1 LPEKGPTKRRR
12 GGGGLFVEQTERERE
27 RERERTPGER
37 IGESGAVRPRENAIA
52 RAFSW
57 TWAVHGFKHLLQ
69 IFLVSFFL
77 SFYLVFIFFL

>member
-1 LPEKGPTKRRR
+1 LPEKGPTKTWARRR
-12 GGGGLFVEQTERERE
+12 GGGGLFVEQRE